1 MNSLMFDGFIKS
13 SDIESYHV
21 RWLIAKPSDILELY
35 VRRLSGG
42 PSEIESSRLPPMTVT
57 VIIEVKVDG
66 PFRPSDISYFRRPLS
81 KIRLFSTRYDQG
93 MRAVEPSKIS
103 YF

>member
-1 MNSLMFDGFIKS
+1 MSDGFIKP

-42 PSEIESSRLPPMTVT
+42 PSEIESSRLPPTTVT
-57 VIIEVKVDG
+57 VIIEVKC
-66 PFRPSDISYFRRPLS
+66 RRPFS
-81 KIRLFSTRYDQG
+81 TVGHKLFSTA
-93 MRAVEPSKIS
+93 AVENKIIFDPLRS
-103 YF
+103 RDECRRT